1 MRTESVYLV
10 LRVSE
15 GDIRMVDAYY
25 DELALDASMDQS
37 PPTPE
42 ERIELEKLTALS
54 ERLKAMTREEMLA
67 LRARRLHQLRR
78 VE

>member
-1 MRTESVYLV
+1 MRTQGVSARSSTDSVYIV

-25 DELALDASMDQS
+25 DELALDASMDRS

-42 ERIELEKLTALS
+42 ERIDLEKIECS
-54 ERLKAMTREEMLA
+54 MYV
-67 LRARRLHQLRR
+67 RAG
-78 VE
+78 VA